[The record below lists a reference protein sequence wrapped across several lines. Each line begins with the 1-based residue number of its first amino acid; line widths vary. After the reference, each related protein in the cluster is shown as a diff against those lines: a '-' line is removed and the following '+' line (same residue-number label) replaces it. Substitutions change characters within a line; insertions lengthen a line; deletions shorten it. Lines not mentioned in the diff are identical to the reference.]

1 MKDIVYTINQFKET
15 IIVNTIVAILVI
27 AISTVMLCIWRKK
40 SRLEGSKLFKAWWIV
55 VLLLVVSCMKFI
67 MLIPA
72 FVDIHTN
79 AIEVVEISNCDRQHN
94 TKSVGGLARSRI
106 TFTTVDGK
114 RMIGYFIENVEISD
128 QSHGYILYAKHSR
141 YILDC
146 DLYE

>member
-15 IIVNTIVAILVI
+15 IIVHTIVAILVI

-79 AIEVVEISNCDRQHN
+79 AIEVVEIS
-94 TKSVGGLARSRI
+94 
-106 TFTTVDGK
+106 TT
-114 RMIGYFIENVEISD
+114 
-128 QSHGYILYAKHSR
+128 
-141 YILDC
+141 
-146 DLYE
+146 